1 MELRLICDVASLDVQ
16 LRMQRQ
22 RKLLC
27 LLALLF
33 SGRLR
38 FQRQIT
44 VTSVFVDPGRLS
56 GAGKKSRSA
65 ACPAFRLVL
74 VHPSR
79 FSGAG
84 QK

>member
-1 MELRLICDVASLDVQ
+1 MLSVSSLRRGHVN
-16 LRMQRQ
+16 
-22 RKLLC
+22 LLC
-27 LLALLF
+27 IVPLLPLPLLVPMP
-33 SGRLR
+33 GL
-38 FQRQIT
+38 QRQIT
-44 VTSVFVDPGRLS
+44 VSSVFVDPGRFS